1 MELAQRTNLI
11 EISDIRKAF
20 MIAEKIKNPLDLSI
34 GQPDF
39 DVPEIVKKEAIKQIR
54 DGFNHYTPTQGILP
68 LRQKITQKLS
78 QKNSIQV
85 SPNQVI
91 VTAGTTGAIY
101 LVFLTLLNRDDEVI
115 IFDPYFIVYKQLAT
129 FIGAKVKIV
138 STFPDFQPDINR
150 LKKAIT
156 SKTKMIVLNSPNN
169 PTGAVYNEK
178 LIRRIVKVAEKHHLF
193 LLSDEVYEDFIYEEK
208 HFSPGS
214 IYPKTITL
222 NGFSK
227 STSMTGWRLGYA
239 AGPKEIIEAMIK
251 LQQCIFVCP
260 PSFAQKA
267 AIKAFNWDNK
277 NKIHEYKIKRDL
289 IYYGLKDYY
298 QIIKPEG
305 AFYAFVK
312 TPINEKKF
320 FKQLLEHRIIVVP
333 GSAFSGKKG
342 YIRLSFSTS
351 LTTIKKAIKIFRAL
365 GQL

>member
-11 EISDIRKAF
+11 EISGIRKAF
-20 MIAEKIKNPLDLSI
+20 TMAEKIKDPLDLSI

-39 DVPEIVKKEAIKQIR
+39 DVPEVVKKEAIKKIK

-68 LRQKITQKLS
+68 LRQKIAQKLG
-78 QKNSIQV
+78 QENSIKV
-85 SPNQVI
+85 SPDQVI

-101 LVFLTLLNRDDEVI
+101 LVFLTLLNHGDEVI
-115 IFDPYFIVYKQLAT
+115 IFDPYFIVYKQLVT
-129 FIGAKVKIV
+129 FIGAKVKMV
-138 STFPDFQPDINR
+138 STFPDFQPDINK

-156 SKTKMIVLNSPNN
+156 PKTKMIVLNSPNN

-178 LIRRIVKVAEKHHLF
+178 LIRRIVKVAEEHRLF

-208 HFSPGS
+208 HFSPGN

-227 STSMTGWRLGYA
+227 SASMTGWRLGYA
-239 AGPKEIIEAMIK
+239 AGPQEIIEAMIK

-267 AIKAFNWDNK
+267 AIKALDWDNK
-277 NKIHEYKIKRDL
+277 NKIREYKRKRNL

-298 QIIKPEG
+298 QIVKPQG

-312 TPINEKKF
+312 APTDEKKF
-320 FKQLLEHRIIVVP
+320 FEKLLEHRVIVVP
-333 GSAFSGKKG
+333 GSVFSEKKD
-342 YIRLSFSTS
+342 YIRLSFSAS
-351 LTTIKKAIKIFRAL
+351 LTTIKKAVEIFRAL
-365 GQL
+365 G